1 MEIHLQT
8 LIGNIFP
15 PVNIIHIYLKNLK
28 LPVKVIR
35 GHNVII
41 YATTLMLML
50 PITDDCAVKR
60 EI

>member
-15 PVNIIHIYLKNLK
+15 PVNIIHIYVKNLK

-35 GHNVII
+35 GHVVII
-41 YATTLMLML
+41 YAH
-50 PITDDCAVKR
+50 AHAANHG
-60 EI
+60 